1 MPEYLSELLAELLP
15 KLVDLASAAVNN
27 PRLWAGAAL
36 AGFASLSLPFVRR
49 MYGVNQ
55 REKTRRHIADHVA
68 SGRMSPES
76 AVALLGEDA
85 RVGVAGEGFHA
96 AAWTLGPVGA
106 VILCAGIW
114 LGVSVH
120 PAFFALALGGTISL
134 ALSLSFGVVAAA
146 KRKAD
151 EISATPSRE
160 LAPGPTESARSET
173 SVAAARHQ
181 P

>member
-114 LGVSVH
+114 LLVHAYGNNEVNLVPPGVRLALKRELIPYRLRSWGVS
-120 PAFFALALGGTISL
+120 
-134 ALSLSFGVVAAA
+134 
-146 KRKAD
+146 
-151 EISATPSRE
+151 
-160 LAPGPTESARSET
+160 
-173 SVAAARHQ
+173 
-181 P
+181 